1 MQSTL
6 HHHSS
11 KHCTSKKDANDKGLK
26 VTEKPPFGSNTDRQR
41 INVHPRWRKEIL
53 SADLGLGCYDHNSSF
68 EGKGNVLSSTHYK
81 SVLDWKRQYESQ
93 RNASIPTLFSRSVKH
108 SREIQLKNLG
118 PGRYNISREIQV
130 KGTSE
135 SIGPINTRAVRF
147 VESKMNN
154 TPGVGTYGM
163 KGDPY
168 LYKEIMDA
176 KHKSSSIKG
185 FLECGGDTNRSLPP
199 TGCHI
204 APGTYEIIGSVQRL
218 LEKKTGNRGPYDLMT
233 GPRNYDYTS
242 ENPEPGAYTLK
253 CFTSDL
259 LRPEKR
265 YAGKFSKLADE
276 QKKMDRSCS
285 SRMQNNL
292 IASRIGPGYYEPKY
306 PDDKNKS
313 FNKHAPSFLSS
324 SSRDSD
330 SIFAVRQSPVGP
342 GRYNSENYD
351 QSRCIWG
358 AMCSFDSTSSAR
370 LSLKEASKLR

>member
-1 MQSTL
+1 
-6 HHHSS
+6 
-11 KHCTSKKDANDKGLK
+11 
-26 VTEKPPFGSNTDRQR
+26 
-41 INVHPRWRKEIL
+41 
-53 SADLGLGCYDHNSSF
+53 
-68 EGKGNVLSSTHYK
+68 
-81 SVLDWKRQYESQ
+81 
-93 RNASIPTLFSRSVKH
+93 
-108 SREIQLKNLG
+108 
-118 PGRYNISREIQV
+118 
-130 KGTSE
+130 
-135 SIGPINTRAVRF
+135 
-147 VESKMNN
+147 MNN

-370 LSLKEASKLR
+370 LSLKEASKLRERLRPLNVPLHEKTIINTNRSRAIPLIA